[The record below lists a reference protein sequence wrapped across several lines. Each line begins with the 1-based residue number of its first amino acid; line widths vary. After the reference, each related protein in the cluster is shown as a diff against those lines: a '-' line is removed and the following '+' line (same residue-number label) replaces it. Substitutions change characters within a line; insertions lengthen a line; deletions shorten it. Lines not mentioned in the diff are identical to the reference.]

1 MTKETLVKSDRALA
15 VPVRAVSVEA
25 LLADGGRMTG
35 RIFLRTGEAARG
47 QETAQDRL
55 NDPERFFPFERGE
68 PAGACLL
75 QKGMVAAVG
84 VPEATVAALA
94 TPERAHDGGE
104 PHRVRVKL
112 LGGETLNG
120 RVWAQ
125 GPWHRARL
133 VDYLNDLEGAFFPL
147 ETEGRTWYVNRDL
160 VQSVVTLGTNG
171 QAR

>member
-1 MTKETLVKSDRALA
+1 MVKSDRALA
-15 VPVRAVSVEA
+15 VPVRAISVEA
-25 LLADGGRMTG
+25 LLADGGRITG
-35 RIFLRTGEAARG
+35 RIFLRTGEAARS
-47 QETAQDRL
+47 QETVQDRL
-55 NDPERFFPFERGE
+55 NDSERFFPFERGE
-68 PAGACLL
+68 PAGGCLL
-75 QKGMVAAVG
+75 QKALVAAVA
-84 VPEATVAALA
+84 VPEAMVAALA
-94 TPERAHDGGE
+94 TPEPCGGAGE
-104 PHRVRVKL
+104 PHRVRVKF